1 MSLKSDKLPNKALS
15 GSELKEII
23 TQHMRGVM
31 DADWA
36 FGHSV
41 AYRRVAFTVTI
52 TCHLGQ
58 PIGEHVVRSRARA
71 DGVVEGEAP
80 LVELCKCGHHE
91 KDHITTIGSPVNC
104 SSCDCAG
111 YDPEDAEVVA
121 VERSMTIDNPNL
133 ARIHHDLPVRVQES
147 RPPVASMEPSL
158 PGEPP
163 QSVTN
168 AFPDVITHELRY
180 DKTDAPPMPPPVDRD
195 VSESAAARMGAKARR
210 RV

>member
-41 AYRRVAFTVTI
+41 AYRRAAFTVTI

-80 LVELCKCGHHE
+80 L
-91 KDHITTIGSPVNC
+91 
-104 SSCDCAG
+104 A
-111 YDPEDAEVVA
+111 DPEDAEVVA
-121 VERSMTIDNPNL
+121 VERSMTLDNPNL